1 MKNTFKINKFLVFLL
16 ALLAFATYSCS
27 ELCSRSSSL
36 LTQKSDVN
44 YDTVSIAIVGD
55 LMCHSQQFNLA
66 KKDTTFDFNPTFAP
80 VKKYLESADFT
91 FGNLETVTAGAA
103 LNYTGYP
110 MFNTPVQYLDALK
123 HVGFDVL
130 TTANN
135 YSLDRGFTGIEKTIY
150 ELDQRGILHTGTA
163 RSLTDRNA
171 SLILSKN
178 KTKLGVLAYTYG
190 TNGIKIPEGKG
201 FCVNLIDTLQ
211 IKNDIAKSKKSG
223 ADVVMVFV
231 HWGNE
236 YQRYANDSQK
246 MLANYIHKNGALL
259 VFGSH
264 PHVLQPTSTNSDYV
278 SGFTVFSLGNFVSA
292 QRKQYTDC
300 GIIVKLNLVKN
311 LATGVVS
318 IQKANYIPT
327 YVSTQNGFRILSV
340 SDAIESFKNK
350 NINHLSYT
358 SSSIEQARIKEVWS
372 ETTTHMTNI
381 NIGFNQLED

>member
-1 MKNTFKINKFLVFLL
+1 MKYTLMITKSATLCL
-16 ALLAFATYSCS
+16 ALFVFATYGCS
-27 ELCSRSSSL
+27 ELSSRNSSL

-66 KKDTTFDFNPTFAP
+66 KKDTGYDFNPTFAP

-91 FGNLETVTAGAA
+91 FGNLETVTAGSA

-123 HVGFDVL
+123 EAGFDVL

-135 YSLDRGFTGIEKTIY
+135 HSLDRGFTGIEKTIS
-150 ELDQRGILHTGTA
+150 ELDHRGILHTGTA
-163 RSLTDRNA
+163 RSLTDRN
-171 SLILSKN
+171 SPLILSKN

-190 TNGIKIPEGKG
+190 TNGIKIPDGKG

-211 IKNDIAKSKKSG
+211 IKNDIEKSKKSG

-236 YQRYANDSQK
+236 YQRFASDSQK

-264 PHVLQPTSTNSDYV
+264 PHVLQPVNTTSDFV
-278 SGFTVFSLGNFVSA
+278 SGFTIFSMGNFVSA

-300 GIIVKLNLVKN
+300 GIIVKMKLIKN
-311 LATGVVS
+311 LTTGVIS
-318 IQKANYIPT
+318 IKQ
-327 YVSTQNGFRILSV
+327 ILFQLMLALKMDFV
-340 SDAIESFKNK
+340 FYQF
-350 NINHLSYT
+350 LM
-358 SSSIEQARIKEVWS
+358 RL
-372 ETTTHMTNI
+372 
-381 NIGFNQLED
+381 NQSRTKM

>member
-1 MKNTFKINKFLVFLL
+1 
-16 ALLAFATYSCS
+16 
-27 ELCSRSSSL
+27 
-36 LTQKSDVN
+36 
-44 YDTVSIAIVGD
+44 
-55 LMCHSQQFNLA
+55 MCHSQQFNLA
-66 KKDTTFDFNPTFAP
+66 KNDTGFNFNPTFAP
-80 VKKYLESADFT
+80 IKKYLESADFT

-103 LNYTGYP
+103 LNFTGYP

-123 HVGFDVL
+123 EAGFDVL

-135 YSLDRGFTGIEKTIY
+135 HSLDRGFTGIDKTIS

-163 RSLTDRNA
+163 RSLEGRNT

-211 IKNDIAKSKKSG
+211 IKNDIEKSKKSG

-236 YQRYANDSQK
+236 YQRFASDSQK
-246 MLANYIHKNGALL
+246 MLATFIHKNGALL

-264 PHVLQPTSTNSDYV
+264 PHVLQPTSTNSDYA
-278 SGFTVFSLGNFVSA
+278 SGFTIFSLGNFVSA

-300 GIIVKLNLVKN
+300 GIIVKMNLVKN
-311 LATGVVS
+311 LTTGIVS
-318 IQKANYIPT
+318 INKANFIPT

-350 NINHLSYT
+350 NINDLSFT
-358 SSSIEQARIKEVWS
+358 SSSIEQARIKEVWN
-372 ETTTHMTNI
+372 ETTNHMTNV
-381 NIGFNQLED
+381 NLGFSALEK

>member
-1 MKNTFKINKFLVFLL
+1 MNNLISRTLFLCSVF
-16 ALLAFATYSCS
+16 FGIISCS
-27 ELCSRSSSL
+27 EISSRNTNLSN
-36 LTQKSDVN
+36 QKKGEL
-44 YDTVSIAIVGD
+44 YDTVSLAIVGD